1 VTAPFP
7 LDRADL
13 RMLAQ
18 IGFLAAQSNQQA
30 PARTIFRA
38 LRVIRP
44 DSPLPLVGL
53 ALADINASRPMNAVR
68 LLKEE
73 GLREHPGSGEIL
85 AFLGWALLE
94 AGSRDEAE
102 RVLRPVAEAPQAGG
116 PYVDMARKLL
126 THVKPARAPAH
137 FM

>member
-1 VTAPFP
+1 MNAPFP
-7 LDRADL
+7 LDRTDL

-18 IGFLAAQSNQQA
+18 IGFLAAQSNQQSA
-30 PARTIFRA
+30 ARTIFRA

-53 ALADINASRPMNAVR
+53 ALADINAGRHASAVQ
-68 LLKEE
+68 LLQGE
-73 GLREHPGSGEIL
+73 GLREHPDSGEIH

-94 AGSRDEAE
+94 AGNRDQAE
-102 RVLRPVAEAPQAGG
+102 KVLMSVLKPGDAEG

-126 THVKPARAPAH
+126 SHVKPRARAA
-137 FM
+137 FN